1 MKFYEQT
8 VVVQAEAETIWDV
21 LADVKNWTDW
31 DGGLQFVQNIGDG
44 LVEDGVS
51 IFVFSGGLKA
61 TSKFTNV
68 VENQKFSCI
77 SKSMMVRIETRFD
90 IRPVEKGHEVQ
101 YQFGLGGFL
110 GTIMNLF
117 MRKTVEFDTL
127 RNLKSLKALAEKTNT
142 ISQ

>member
-51 IFVFSGGLKA
+51 IFVFSGGLSHMCQHIMRPLTMHA
-61 TSKFTNV
+61 VTEV
-68 VENQKFSCI
+68 DQ
-77 SKSMMVRIETRFD
+77 RARRLPET
-90 IRPVEKGHEVQ
+90 H
-101 YQFGLGGFL
+101 
-110 GTIMNLF
+110 
-117 MRKTVEFDTL
+117 
-127 RNLKSLKALAEKTNT
+127 
-142 ISQ
+142 